1 MSTNWIKNPTILLEP
16 VGRNTAP
23 AIAAAA
29 LQSLKESEDAV
40 LLVLSA
46 DHVIQDVDAFHQ
58 AINIASSKHKRAN

>member
-1 MSTNWIKNPTILLEP
+1 LEP

-29 LQSLKESEDAV
+29 LQSLRDSEYLT

-46 DHVIQDVDAFHQ
+46 DHVIQDVDAFHK
-58 AINIASSKHKRAN
+58 AIEIASQQAQGGS